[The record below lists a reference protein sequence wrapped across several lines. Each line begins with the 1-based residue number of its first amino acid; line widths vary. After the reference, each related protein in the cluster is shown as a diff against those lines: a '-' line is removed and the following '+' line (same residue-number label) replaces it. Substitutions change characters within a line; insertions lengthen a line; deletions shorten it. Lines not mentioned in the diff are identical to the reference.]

1 MGKRK
6 LSFTFLVARLIRDQ
20 RVKGSAV
27 FAMHHLG
34 KVALDAAV
42 SGLVKEGISAA
53 VRAATKPREKT
64 PSPAA
69 QTNRM
74 GAEGIVEALK
84 CTVDH
89 SIKLQLDPVVT
100 RDLRTSICAFNEGY
114 SYMCKVFKEVSPS
127 KVGEISAFSRG
138 KPPRNDSLSAPN
150 IAWIE
155 VLNMAKDLKSLH
167 KSASRALCDAKE
179 RFDCARK
186 RATEAF
192 CNEALSVTQRALAMR
207 YRVAATILANID
219 HPADAL
225 PALMSCLEDLHS
237 TEVIQRY
244 FANDNADIRR
254 DVRELHIV
262 ICDVTQVCGGGAL
275 LTWPCLNVGGQS
287 IDPLHAD
294 RSLEHCCETSCFGQ
308 NEEEEEHNL
317 KFAFCI
323 ASNSKGQI
331 LVGDRV
337 DRNIKVFD
345 ETGVFLSCLDPFAH
359 ELKTELREHEI
370 WNVTCDQQDNVL
382 ILSLIRN
389 QSGEALSNKI
399 FVFEKCGRLTR
410 KFPLTEGFR
419 GNSLTVDDFN
429 QVLVAGGTFTDMCND
444 LVEVYQRDGEFF
456 QRFGKE
462 ILYNAQDIA
471 AAYGGNL
478 LVLDADEGFSF
489 IRFFDAQ
496 GQHLFR
502 VSVRL
507 PSPDAGYAVAFH
519 RASEKILIA
528 SLQSENR
535 VVVYMYSESLEFVR
549 AIQFKSKAGPFIT
562 GVAATTN
569 GRIAV
574 PCGNK
579 VLLA

>member
-1 MGKRK
+1 
-6 LSFTFLVARLIRDQ
+6 
-20 RVKGSAV
+20 
-27 FAMHHLG
+27 MHHLG
-34 KVALDAAV
+34 KVALQAAV

-53 VRAATKPREKT
+53 ARAATNTDQKT

-69 QTNRM
+69 QTIRTNVQ
-74 GAEGIVEALK
+74 GVAKAVK
-84 CTVDH
+84 PTVDH
-89 SIKLQLDPVVT
+89 SVKLQLDRVVT
-100 RDLRTSICAFNEGY
+100 KDLRTSICAFNEGY
-114 SYMCKVFKEVSPS
+114 SYICKVFKEVNPS
-127 KVGEISAFSRG
+127 KEGEISAFSPG
-138 KPPRNDSLSAPN
+138 HPSGNDFLSAPN

-155 VLNMAKDLKSLH
+155 ILNMAKDLKHLH
-167 KSASRALCDAKE
+167 NSASRALCDAKE

-225 PALMSCLEDLHS
+225 PALKSCLEDFHS
-237 TEVIQRY
+237 TDVIQRS
-244 FANDNADIRR
+244 FAKGNADIRR

-287 IDPLHAD
+287 IDPLHD
-294 RSLEHCCETSCFGQ
+294 RSLKHCCETSCFGQ

-345 ETGVFLSCLDPFAH
+345 ETGVFVSCLDPFAH

-370 WNVTCDQQDNVL
+370 WNVTCDQEDNVF
-382 ILSLIRN
+382 ILSLIRD
-389 QSGEALSNKI
+389 QSGEALSSKV
-399 FVFEKCGRLTR
+399 FVFEKYGHLTC

-419 GNSLTVDDFN
+419 GSSLTVDDFN

-471 AAYGGNL
+471 ATYDGTL

-519 RASEKILIA
+519 RASEKLLIA

-535 VVVYMYSESLEFVR
+535 VLVYMYSKNLEFVR
-549 AIQFKSKAGPFIT
+549 AIQFKSKGGPFIT
-562 GVAATTN
+562 GIAATAK

-574 PCGNK
+574 PSGNK